1 MTPAPHLPAS
11 CAGTRLRS
19 VLALGILASLPGF
32 STASEGRPLYIDTAV
47 ATLMPDGLPPERR
60 GVALRHRWEK
70 DYPGRGGRADY
81 HITLPPHPDIEPSAL
96 LLERTGNQLEIRVNG
111 QVLQRI
117 GRLGDPNFDALKADH
132 LVEIPSQIL
141 SKDTPNSLEIR
152 ISTQALRAA
161 GLGRVSHGP
170 LSVIGPLHEQREF
183 WLHDL
188 PRVYAISL
196 LLMGALSLTLWW
208 RQRDALYGYFSIA
221 AFGGSVRVF
230 DQIAVHAPLGWPL
243 WGMFVSACYAIHL
256 CFVAHFI
263 LLALGSP
270 PKHLTIAINASLAL
284 VLGLVAASFSMQ
296 APFLWTGGL
305 AILLSVG
312 MCCYACVI
320 HDYIRSR
327 RPLARAL
334 ALAGT
339 AAIACGIHDLFLV
352 RIGIGALASYPLM
365 PHSVFFF
372 VLILAGIVVDRYSK
386 SILAV
391 QELNASLAERIA
403 EREKQLTEVFAVLH
417 RQREEQ
423 ALFLERQRIMR
434 ELHDGIG
441 SQLVGMLN
449 LVEQK
454 IIDPAQLSEHLQ
466 IALDEM
472 RIAVDSLQPIEND
485 LTVVLANLRYRLQP
499 RLVAAG
505 LGVVWDV
512 PNIPALPRLPP
523 QAILHLQRI
532 VREAFTNILKHARAT
547 RVAVTAHC
555 GGVPYGVRI
564 DIADDGVGLPK
575 SADSNPEQHFG
586 HGIANMH
593 ARATAIGAA
602 LRVFRSGS
610 GGTCVS
616 LEWPIPPGE
625 T

>member
-1 MTPAPHLPAS
+1 MALFPYLTTS
-11 CAGTRLRS
+11 CVSPWLRG
-19 VLALGILASLPGF
+19 VLALGILASLPVFGA
-32 STASEGRPLYIDTAV
+32 ASAGRPLYIDSAV
-47 ATLMPDGLPPERR
+47 ATLMPDGLPPKRQEL
-60 GVALRHRWEK
+60 ALRHRWEK

-81 HITLPPHPDIEPSAL
+81 HVTLPPHSDAEPYAL
-96 LLERTGNQLEIRVNG
+96 LLERTGNQVEVRVNG

-132 LVEIPSQIL
+132 LVEIPALLL

-161 GLGRVSHGP
+161 GLGRIAHGP
-170 LSVIGPLHEQREF
+170 LSIIGPLHDRREL

-208 RQRDALYGYFSIA
+208 RQQEALYGYFSIA

-230 DQIAVHAPLGWPL
+230 DQITVHAPLGWPL
-243 WGMFVSACYAIHL
+243 WGMFVAACYAVHL

-263 LLALGSP
+263 LLALGLQ
-270 PKHLTIAINASLAL
+270 PKRLTIAINAGLAI
-284 VLGLVAASFSMQ
+284 VLGLVVASFSIQ
-296 APFLWTGGL
+296 APLLWTAGL
-305 AILLSVG
+305 GILLSVG
-312 MCCYACVI
+312 LLCYTVVVNDC
-320 HDYIRSR
+320 IRSR

-334 ALAGT
+334 AVAGT
-339 AAIACGIHDLFLV
+339 AAIACGIHDLLLV
-352 RIGIGALASYPLM
+352 RIGIGASASYPLM

-391 QELNASLAERIA
+391 HELNASLAERIA
-403 EREKQLTEVFAVLH
+403 EREKQLTDVFAVLH

-512 PNIPALPRLPP
+512 PNIPTLPRLPP

-532 VREAFTNILKHARAT
+532 FLEAFTNILKHARAT
-547 RVAVTAHC
+547 RVAVTARC
-555 GGVPYGVRI
+555 GGIPYGVRI
-564 DIADDGVGLPK
+564 GIEDDGVGLPL
-575 SADSNPEQHFG
+575 STDSNPAQRFG
-586 HGIANMH
+586 HGITNMH

-602 LRVFRSGS
+602 LRVHQSEN

-616 LEWPIPPGE
+616 LEWPIAPGE